1 MCKGFL
7 FKYSSKHKNIVIN
20 SNYNHQYYN
29 LQINPYSYNCFGI
42 CDYKGVFIYNVI
54 ENKNKL
60 SVKVLY
66 EKCQLEE
73 KVAALSDVTRKYQ
86 DLSKNYYPNFCF
98 LYSLNEKNKSKF
110 IVSINPGSVIL
121 NEINSDFTKCIQLK
135 EYQSNDPIIK
145 IGEFTNEIIYI
156 FDKENQITLINYNS
170 ESHKITQKCINNEDA
185 KIFEKKN
192 SEYKYLED
200 LFLYKNIM
208 CNKNKN
214 IIINSNKKI
223 LLISPLTLVETIKL
237 FKYN

>member
-1 MCKGFL
+1 MCKGL

-135 EYQSNDPIIK
+135 EYLH
-145 IGEFTNEIIYI
+145 F
-156 FDKENQITLINYNS
+156 
-170 ESHKITQKCINNEDA
+170 
-185 KIFEKKN
+185 
-192 SEYKYLED
+192 
-200 LFLYKNIM
+200 
-208 CNKNKN
+208 
-214 IIINSNKKI
+214 
-223 LLISPLTLVETIKL
+223 
-237 FKYN
+237 